1 MRNKYHHLISDGVDK
16 DIKKEISSNLE
27 PKLKEMKK
35 FYAEA
40 VKERKK
46 IIKSAENEALIKEMI
61 NKEELMSK
69 TINNIVSQINH
80 HNSEI
85 YTNYV
90 ELGSALGTRINLM
103 KRKIELEQIKN
114 KNEGEIK
121 RLKEIDDRLLN
132 SPTVEEIKAWAERI
146 NNLASGK
153 PQEEI

>member
-1 MRNKYHHLISDGVDK
+1 
-16 DIKKEISSNLE
+16 
-27 PKLKEMKK
+27 
-35 FYAEA
+35 
-40 VKERKK
+40 
-46 IIKSAENEALIKEMI
+46 
-61 NKEELMSK
+61 
-69 TINNIVSQINH
+69 
-80 HNSEI
+80 
-85 YTNYV
+85 
-90 ELGSALGTRINLM
+90 M